1 MGQVKQARLAHLERD
16 EREWWREALDEDQRW
31 EPELPDPTP
40 EDGQEAPSQDG
51 KLSYPFIFEPRGHY
65 LCDITTCLTHQTARC

>member
-1 MGQVKQARLAHLERD
+1 MGRVKQARLALLERD
-16 EREWWREALDEDQRW
+16 ERERWRLEQEDERCW

-51 KLSYPFIFEPRGHY
+51 GRFYPFIFEPGGHY
-65 LCDITTCLTHQTARC
+65 LCDSSIYLTPRTARC